1 MKWNKQAEDAVSR
14 VPFFVR
20 RRVRKKVEEEAARYG
35 AAEVTLEHVT
45 ACQKRF
51 LSRMEDEVKG
61 HQLEACFGPGGC
73 PNRAM
78 VDNDLAGELEGL
90 LASKKIRDFLK
101 TRVKGPLKM
110 HHEFRVS
117 VSDCPNACSRPQ
129 ISDIGVIGAARP
141 GVSGEE
147 CSRCRAC
154 VEVCREGAVE
164 LASGENRPLLDLD
177 RCVSCGQ
184 CIRICPT
191 GALEADAQGYRIL
204 LGGKLG
210 RHPQLATELDG
221 IFSPEQ
227 VLSIVEQCIDHYLSE
242 NRDGERFGE
251 ILNRTGLGFF
261 GEPGQD
267 NSKEILNKEIPFDLS
282 QGAPESND

>member
-1 MKWNKQAEDAVSR
+1 MKWNKQAEEAVSR

-20 RRVRKKVEEEAARYG
+20 RRVRKRVEEEAAGTG
-35 AAEVTLEHVT
+35 APEVTLEHVT

-61 HQLEACFGPGGC
+61 YQLETCFGPGGC

-78 VDNDLAGELEGL
+78 TDNELAAQLEELLAG
-90 LASKKIRDFLK
+90 KKIRDFLK
-101 TRVKGPLKM
+101 TRVKGSLKL

-129 ISDIGVIGAARP
+129 ISDIGLIGAARP
-141 GVSGEE
+141 GVSEEE

-164 LASGENRPLLDLD
+164 LAAGANRPLLDLD

-191 GALEADAQGYRIL
+191 GSLETDAQGYRIL

-210 RHPQLATELDG
+210 RHPQLATELEG
-221 IFSPEQ
+221 IYSTGE
-227 VLSIVEQCIDHYLSE
+227 VLTIVEQCIDHYLKE
-242 NRDGERFGE
+242 NREGERFGE
-251 ILNRTGLGFF
+251 ILNRTGLKFL
-261 GEPGQD
+261 EEAGQD
-267 NSKEILNKEIPFDLS
+267 NSKEILNKESPFDLS